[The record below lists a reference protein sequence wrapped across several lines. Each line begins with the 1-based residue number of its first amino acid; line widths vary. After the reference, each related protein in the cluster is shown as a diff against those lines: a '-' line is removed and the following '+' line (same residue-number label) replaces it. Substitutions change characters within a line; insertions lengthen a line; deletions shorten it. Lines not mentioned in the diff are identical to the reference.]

1 MHWLLRVTGGSFGLG
16 LLVVSANCGSS
27 SDPDDSGASGAGRAG
42 GANAAGAS
50 AGGGSTSVAGENST
64 PSGGTDTRSDGGAGS
79 NGVAGEAPA
88 AAGEAGSGGVGTAT
102 DCPEA
107 GCFLSCNGLV
117 GTECQGESCC
127 ATLPVEGGTFD
138 QGEPDAFSSTVAS
151 FTLDKYEVSV
161 ARFRNFVNGYDAWLA
176 DANPAAGAGSNA
188 HVAGSGWQAAWNA
201 SLPPDAAA
209 LKAKLACG
217 HGNDTWAETGNDAM
231 PITCVDWYTAF
242 AFCVWDGGRL
252 PTDAESEYAAVGG
265 SLDERYP
272 WGNTPVLTD
281 QLDETADYAVYH
293 CLADGV
299 AAGCT
304 AGDLLPVGSKPA
316 GKGHYQHLD
325 MVGSVWEW
333 ALDGWQENYPTTAQT
348 NYAKLDAEKYRT
360 MRGGCW
366 DSTAKL
372 AHGASRTGLTPTT
385 NYDQVGI
392 RCARNL

>member
-1 MHWLLRVTGGSFGLG
+1 MHWLLRLAGGSCALG
-16 LLVVSANCGSS
+16 LLAVSASCGSS
-27 SDPDDSGASGAGRAG
+27 SDTDGSSPNQTGGASSAGSSQ
-42 GANAAGAS
+42 AAGQAS
-50 AGGGSTSVAGENST
+50 GLGGETST
-64 PSGGTDTRSDGGAGS
+64 PVGGTTMTSDGGMTSSAAAAGMA
-79 NGVAGEAPA
+79 NVAGEA
-88 AAGEAGSGGVGTAT
+88 SGGAAPVDSCPVG
-102 DCPEA
+102 
-107 GCFLSCNGLV
+107 GCFQSCSGLA
-117 GTECQGESCC
+117 GNECQGESCC
-127 ATLPVEGGTFD
+127 ETLPVEGGSFE
-138 QGEPDAFSSTVAS
+138 QGEPDAFSSTVDA
-151 FTLDKYEVSV
+151 FALDKYEVSV
-161 ARFRNFVNGYDAWLA
+161 ARFRNFVNAYDTWLA
-176 DANPAAGAGSNA
+176 DESPKAGAGANA
-188 HVAGSGWQAAWNA
+188 HVPGSGWQAAWGA
-201 SLPPDAAA
+201 SLAPDAAA

-252 PTDAESEYAAVGG
+252 PTDAETEYAAVGG
-265 SLDERYP
+265 SRDYRYP
-272 WGNTPVLTD
+272 WGDTPILTD
-281 QLDETADYAVYH
+281 QLDESADYAVYH

-299 AAGCT
+299 VPGCT

-316 GKGHYQHLD
+316 GKGHYQQLD

-348 NYAKLDAEKYRT
+348 NYAKLDAEKFRT